1 MKKNNKW
8 RNIIIVGSLL
18 VLFLFILVLVVCQ
31 KTEFFDNS
39 IYNLVRLLDSKF
51 FDAYFI
57 FITKFGNTSTILLV
71 VISIMLLLRNR
82 DGLLVG
88 ISAGVSASVNSLIKH
103 IIRRIRPNGLR
114 LIKQGGYS
122 FPSGHA
128 MISIS
133 VYGVLLYL
141 VITRIKNKYVKILL
155 ASILSLLILSI
166 GVSRI
171 YVGVHYATDVLSGY
185 ILAIA
190 LVISLISIAN
200 KYFRGSLDE

>member
-1 MKKNNKW
+1 MKNNHKW
-8 RNIIIVGSLL
+8 GNIIIMGSLL
-18 VLFLFILVLVVCQ
+18 LLFLFILVLVVCQ

-51 FDAYFI
+51 FDGYFI
-57 FITKFGNTSTILLV
+57 FITKFGNTGTIFLV
-71 VISIMLLLRNR
+71 VIGIMLLLRNS

-88 ISAGVSASVNSLIKH
+88 ISAGLSTSVNSLIKH

-141 VITRIKNKYVKILL
+141 VITRVKNKYVKVLL

-185 ILAIA
+185 ILATA
-190 LVISLISIAN
+190 LVILLISIVN
-200 KYFRGSLDE
+200 KYFRGNLNE